1 MSKLIND
8 FDQASL
14 RNDLPAFRP
23 GDSVKVHVKVTKA
36 TAPGSRSSP
45 AW

>member
-8 FDQASL
+8 LDQASL
-14 RNDLPAFRP
+14 RSDVPAFRP
-23 GDSVKVHVKVTKA
+23 GDSVKVHVKVSKA

-45 AW
+45 VW